1 MFNKTSLAAFFLV
14 ALTSLTSASYAE
26 YDFNQPDSY
35 DDEYNYNQHDSQM
48 SQNVD
53 DAEYKLAIAA
63 FRNSKSGQF
72 FDHAY
77 GFAVFP
83 TIGKAGFIIGGA
95 YGEGRVYEKGRYT
108 GRTDM
113 FQASF
118 GWQLGAQAFSQI
130 IFFQDQRAYDE
141 FTSGNFEFGA
151 GASAVVITAGV
162 AAEASTKGT
171 SATANAGNTHVK
183 TEGQYYKGMAVFS
196 IAKGGLMYEA
206 VLSGQKFNFYPG

>member
-1 MFNKTSLAAFFLV
+1 MFNKTSLAAFFLA
-14 ALTSLTSASYAE
+14 ALTSLSLTVHAE
-26 YDFNQPDSY
+26 DNFNQTTP
-35 DDEYNYNQHDSQM
+35 QM
-48 SQNVD
+48 TQNVT

-77 GFAVFP
+77 GFAIFP

-95 YGEGRVYEKGRYT
+95 YGQGRVYEKGRYA
-108 GRTDM
+108 GRTEM
-113 FQASF
+113 IQASV
-118 GWQLGAQAFSQI
+118 GWQLGGQAFSQI
-130 IFFQDQRAYDE
+130 IFFQDQRSYDE

-171 SATANAGNTHVK
+171 SATANAGNKHVK

-206 VLSGQKFNFYPG
+206 VLSGQKFNYYPN